1 MKVNGTVVSLE
12 KNMSLHDYLTAQ
24 KFDLRLV
31 AVELNGKLVP
41 KSAYATVILSDEDLL
56 EIVRFVGGG

>member
-1 MKVNGTVVSLE
+1 MKVNGKVVALE
-12 KNMSLHDYLTAQ
+12 KKMTLQDYLKAQ
-24 KFDLRLV
+24 KFDLRLI

-41 KSAYATVILSDEDLL
+41 KSAYATVILSNEDVL

>member
-1 MKVNGTVVSLE
+1 MKINGKVVALE
-12 KNMSLHDYLTAQ
+12 KKITLQDYLNAQ
-24 KFDLRLV
+24 EFDLRLI

-41 KSAYATVILSDEDLL
+41 KSAYATVILSDEDVL

>member
-1 MKVNGTVVSLE
+1 MKVNGKVVAME
-12 KNMSLHDYLTAQ
+12 KNMTLQDYLKAQ
-24 KFDLRLV
+24 EFDLRLI

-41 KSAYATVILSDEDLL
+41 KSAYATVILSDNDVL

>member
-1 MKVNGTVVSLE
+1 MKVNGKVVALG
-12 KNMSLHDYLTAQ
+12 KKLTLQDYLNAQ
-24 KFDLRLV
+24 AFDLRLI

-41 KSAYATVILSDEDLL
+41 KSAYASVFLSDEDVL

>member
-1 MKVNGTVVSLE
+1 MKVNGTVVALG
-12 KNMSLHDYLTAQ
+12 KNMSLHDYLIAQ